1 MNDQI
6 MSAVIAQVLEE
17 GDEDQQPWAFY
28 EHDHGGARFPDWTA
42 ENAGRER
49 RRFID
54 TVTKRYYD
62 EVRK

>member
-1 MNDQI
+1 

-28 EHDHGGARFPDWTA
+28 EHDHGGTRFPSWSA
-42 ENAGRER
+42 ENAVRER
-49 RRFID
+49 QRFID
-54 TVTKRYYD
+54 TVTKRYYE